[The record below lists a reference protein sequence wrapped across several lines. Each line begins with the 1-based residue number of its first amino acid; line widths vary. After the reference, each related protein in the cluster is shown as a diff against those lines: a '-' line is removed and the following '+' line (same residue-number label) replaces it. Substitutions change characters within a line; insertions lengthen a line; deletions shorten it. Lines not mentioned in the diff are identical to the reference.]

1 MKRDNVKT
9 FCAAGLVVAGLVGLA
24 FGTPALGLG
33 RVSWRCCAFGL
44 LGG

>member
-24 FGTPALGLG
+24 FGTPYSGWVVFLGA
-33 RVSWRCCAFGL
+33 VVL
-44 LGG
+44 LDC